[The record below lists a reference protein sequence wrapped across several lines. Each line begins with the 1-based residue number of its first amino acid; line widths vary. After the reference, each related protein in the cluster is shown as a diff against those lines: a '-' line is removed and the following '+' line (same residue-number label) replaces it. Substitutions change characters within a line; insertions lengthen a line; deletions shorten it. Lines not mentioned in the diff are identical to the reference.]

1 MEEREVVIDK
11 TKEKLDDCRL
21 CFSSTN
27 VTVHIGHNVNNNTT
41 IVEKIHYCTSL
52 IVCVSIYLV
61 FYIYF
66 YVYIKVLHLPH
77 IFS

>member
-27 VTVHIGHNVNNNTT
+27 VTVHIGHNVDKNTT
-41 IVEKIHYCTSL
+41 IVEKIQYCTSL

-61 FYIYF
+61 FHIYF
-66 YVYIKVLHLPH
+66 YTSIKVLYLPH